1 CNLQLATK
9 IMRDIVFELLT
20 GVKTKEIP
28 VTRDFSSILDVV
40 IERHGREKG
49 LMDEETLKE
58 AVMTNLTLSN
68 EYYELFKKKNEEN
81 LLEVVIMGNLCV
93 NKAQGLMDNEA
104 SVDKPTIDS
113 QGQKDEET
121 LKKAVMDNLTMN
133 TEQQSTNEIIVHQ
146 PIL

>member
-1 CNLQLATK
+1 
-9 IMRDIVFELLT
+9 MRDIVFELLT

-28 VTRDFSSILDVV
+28 VTRDFSSILDVVIEGHDVV